1 MSARRLTTEC
11 CEQLAFKARFQLGV
25 MANHFGVTMRQF
37 ERRCRED
44 LGTTPTDWL
53 RRFRCKLAREMAAKR
68 FMTKAIAAEL
78 QYANTSQLCHD
89 VRRIYGCSLRSS
101 DSP

>member
-37 ERRCRED
+37 ERRFRED

-53 RRFRCKLAREMAAKR
+53 RRFRCKLARERAAR
-68 FMTKAIAAEL
+68 GVMTKAIAFEL
-78 QYANTSQLCHD
+78 RYANASQLCHD
-89 VRRIYGCSLRSS
+89 VLRICGCSLRAA
-101 DSP
+101 DGE